1 MNKKPKVTERGWA
14 AHFICADRCTFHRN
28 TLIEYNGIS
37 IVVSS
42 VGAMIVNPITEKKPT
57 TIGCD
62 RYYETMVWFAKNDEF
77 KDADVEK
84 TDGEPLDFDCPESPI
99 PWDEINANNI
109 HDRMVEKWIKGIKT
123 LKQ

>member
-1 MNKKPKVTERGWA
+1 MKKPKVAERGWP

-28 TLIEYNGIS
+28 TLIEYEGIS

-42 VGAMIVNPITEKKPT
+42 VGAMIANPLKDTSPT

-62 RYYETMVWFAKNDEF
+62 RYYETMVWYTQNNEF

-84 TDGEPLDFDCPESPI
+84 GQLDFDFPEVPI

-109 HDRMVEKWIKGIKT
+109 HDKMVKKWIKKIKT
-123 LKQ
+123 LQLS

>member
-1 MNKKPKVTERGWA
+1 MEKPKVTERGWA

-28 TLIEYNGIS
+28 TLIEYEGIS

-42 VGAMIVNPITEKKPT
+42 VGAMIADPMKDTVPT

-62 RYYETMVWFAKNDEF
+62 RYYETMVWYTKNDEF

-84 TDGEPLDFDCPESPI
+84 GQLDFDCPEVPI

-109 HDRMVEKWIKGIKT
+109 HEKMVKKWIKKINT
-123 LKQ
+123 LPILEYP